1 MVNKVT
7 ILSVLEPLLY
17 SQEFMHLADI
27 SRKLK
32 TPHTTLR
39 IHLNNLEKLNVTTK
53 QLKGRLTMYKLNYA
67 NPMIEDFIQLAEKWK
82 LVNRCQKEMLL
93 KEIVQFIH
101 ENLKD
106 SKALIFGSAV
116 EDIKKA
122 NDVDLLIIG
131 KSDVKDK
138 IKLLEKKL
146 NIEFHIIGLKE
157 LNEISLGLKNEIISK
172 HMIINGTEEFVRWM
186 LK

>member
-1 MVNKVT
+1 MVNKIT

-17 SQEFMHLADI
+17 SKEFMHLADI
-27 SRKLK
+27 SRKLRV
-32 TPHTTLR
+32 PHTTLR
-39 IHLNNLEKLNVTTK
+39 NYMNNLEKLSVTIK

-67 NPMIEDFIQLAEKWK
+67 NPLVEDFIQLAEKWK

-93 KEIVQFIH
+93 KEIAQFAH

-106 SKALIFGSAV
+106 SKVIIFGSAV

-122 NDVDLLIIG
+122 NDVDLLVIG
-131 KSDVKDK
+131 KSDMRDR
-138 IKLLEKKL
+138 IKLLGKRL
-146 NIEFHIIGLKE
+146 NMEFHIISLKN
-157 LNEISLGLKNEIISK
+157 LDDVSQGLKNEIITK
-172 HMIINGTEEFVRWM
+172 HIMINGTEDFVRWM